1 MVSIFTGIRERVSP
15 APVKLKEA
23 PKLSADAALEAHI
36 KEVFKNNKEA
46 VSPDEFKGLLGTLQN
61 WIVSSN
67 EYSLTQKSTAVA
79 DDASK
84 LKELISRYNPAFA
97 TQLGINRE
105 ERWINQQLNSLTE
118 TMKDISKEYNKL
130 SEVGL
135 TDKLMQQ
142 GLSEKGVNA
151 ISGTLSQ
158 FAVKLSD
165 SGKSQFS
172 SEEQKALLVSFLEK
186 ASQAS
191 IEAGGQERGAVAFT
205 QSLTKSLEGN
215 AFKFDKNFLEASAD
229 ELKLN
234 SSLIASV
241 NVALGS
247 TQLLKHINGSDPKAL
262 EENLVSNTAKWT
274 AIEASGK
281 LSQDELK
288 EVKLETTIAIH
299 RLNQLIK
306 SDPSYNLS
314 TDAGKENVKDY
325 IEAFINTTD
334 GSNSSNPSAKDK
346 SVAEAKETYFNLVM
360 NKAAETLEVKSESQK
375 IFNLEDGKLGSLIG
389 QGFAAIAIFT
399 AFKVLTSGNAYA
411 GDLRNGMVGNFA
423 NGGFLKKAAGLV
435 FMATLI
441 NNTGLLGKEEDAANG
456 IVKFQRQ
463 EAKV

>member
-118 TMKDISKEYNKL
+118 TMKDISKEYNKV
-130 SEVGL
+130 SEVSL

-165 SGKSQFS
+165 SG
-172 SEEQKALLVSFLEK
+172 
-186 ASQAS
+186 
-191 IEAGGQERGAVAFT
+191 
-205 QSLTKSLEGN
+205 
-215 AFKFDKNFLEASAD
+215 
-229 ELKLN
+229 
-234 SSLIASV
+234 
-241 NVALGS
+241 
-247 TQLLKHINGSDPKAL
+247 
-262 EENLVSNTAKWT
+262 
-274 AIEASGK
+274 
-281 LSQDELK
+281 
-288 EVKLETTIAIH
+288 
-299 RLNQLIK
+299 
-306 SDPSYNLS
+306 
-314 TDAGKENVKDY
+314 
-325 IEAFINTTD
+325 
-334 GSNSSNPSAKDK
+334 
-346 SVAEAKETYFNLVM
+346 
-360 NKAAETLEVKSESQK
+360 
-375 IFNLEDGKLGSLIG
+375 
-389 QGFAAIAIFT
+389 
-399 AFKVLTSGNAYA
+399 
-411 GDLRNGMVGNFA
+411 
-423 NGGFLKKAAGLV
+423 
-435 FMATLI
+435 
-441 NNTGLLGKEEDAANG
+441 
-456 IVKFQRQ
+456 
-463 EAKV
+463 